1 MTYLLKYSILNV
13 RVEKGENM
21 PPKKNLDYKDIV
33 GKLMSQENISIVH
46 SYNAKTASFDLDS
59 RTLYLPEFA
68 NVSENVYDLL
78 IGHEV
83 SHALHTPKQGWH
95 DSTEDRGANFKTF
108 LNVVEDARI
117 EKMIQNKFPGLK
129 SSFKRGYKELYDMDL
144 FGIREKTDKEKQDML
159 LIDRLNIRFKLGEI
173 ESGMRFKEEERKYI
187 EEMNNLKTW
196 DDVVTLA
203 EKLFEYCKEEMKE
216 KEQEKQDGDD
226 PKSET
231 GDPND
236 LMGESS
242 DDSEGDGEESQ
253 EQSGKSDKSEYQ
265 DGSASSD
272 GDDEDFW
279 NDINKPSDEESDSE
293 GSSNQ
298 NNFNEDQPLSETD
311 KNFRENED
319 KLNFNED
326 RDRNYYREPVS
337 SSLDL
342 PIIEEEFFYDD
353 WRSIEKDVKK
363 WMERCETHGW

>member
-1 MTYLLKYSILNV
+1 MK
-13 RVEKGENM
+13 KGETM
-21 PPKKNLDYKDIV
+21 SPKKNLDYKDVV
-33 GKLMSQENISIVH
+33 GKLMSEENISIVH
-46 SYNAKTASFDLDS
+46 ATHYKTASFDLES

-95 DSTEDRGANFKTF
+95 NSTENKGANFKTF

-117 EKMIQNKFPGLK
+117 EKMIQKRFPGLK
-129 SSFKRGYKELYDMDL
+129 SSFKKGYKELYDMDL

-159 LIDRLNIRFKLGEI
+159 LIDRLNVRFKLGEI
-173 ESGMRFKEEERKYI
+173 ESGMRFKEEERQYI

-216 KEQEKQDGDD
+216 KEQKSEDGDD

-236 LMGESS
+236 LMGDPS
-242 DDSEGDGEESQ
+242 DGSEENGEES
-253 EQSGKSDKSEYQ
+253 EKESGNSDGSDYQ
-265 DGSASSD
+265 QGSASSD

-279 NDINKPSDEESDSE
+279 NNMNEYSEEKQKNKPE
-293 GSSNQ
+293 GEGAGNS
-298 NNFNEDQPLSETD
+298 FNEDQPLSETD

-342 PIIEEEFFYDD
+342 PVIEEEFFYDD
-353 WRSIEKDVKK
+353 WRSIERDVKN
-363 WMERCETHGW
+363 WIERCKDQGW

>member
-1 MTYLLKYSILNV
+1 MS
-13 RVEKGENM
+13 
-21 PPKKNLDYKDIV
+21 PKKNLDYKDIV
-33 GKLMSQENISIVH
+33 GKLMSEENISIVH
-46 SYNAKTASFDLDS
+46 ATHYKTASFDLDS

-144 FGIREKTDKEKQDML
+144 FGIREKSDKEKQDML

-187 EEMNNLKTW
+187 EEMRNLKTW

-216 KEQEKQDGDD
+216 KQQEQQEGD

-236 LMGESS
+236 LTGDPS
-242 DDSEGDGEESQ
+242 DGSEEDEQ
-253 EQSGKSDKSEYQ
+253 DFQPQSGKSDGSNYQ

-272 GDDEDFW
+272 GDDDDFW
-279 NDINKPSDEESDSE
+279 DDLNKQDSQEKNKSE
-293 GSSNQ
+293 GEDSA
-298 NNFNEDQPLSETD
+298 NNFNGDQPLSETD

-342 PIIEEEFFYDD
+342 PIVEEEFFYDD
-353 WRSIEKDVKK
+353 WRSIEKDVKNYI
-363 WMERCETHGW
+363 ERCDTHGW